1 MRVFVCLLS
10 VVAVCHAG
18 VYKRAAGDQNPKV
31 YSALDVL
38 SNGKTKLDA
47 GQRAELYKAAQAGQ
61 DYPTLAVI
69 PKAGVDCASVKPGF
83 YANDGE
89 GKCQAFDRCDVN
101 GNLTSY
107 LCPNMTLFNQITL
120 ICDWFFNV
128 DCTKVRQFYDYSNSR
143 LYQENSPL
151 LDDEPDYVV
160 VATGAAE
167 SSSSASASG
176 SVTIK
181 KTVSVKGKPKRE
193 FDEHQ
198 IEKRAAGQSP
208 KVFSALDDLS
218 GGKTKLDAGQRQDI
232 YKNAQAGQDFPTL
245 SAIPAAGVD
254 CGSVKPG
261 FYANDGAGKCQ
272 SFDRCDVNGNL
283 TSYLCPN
290 MTLFNQITLICD
302 WFFNVDCSKARQYY
316 DYSNSRLYQENSVLL
331 DDEPDYVQ
339 IATGASSSSASASGS
354 VTIKKTVSVKGKP
367 KREFDEHEEHHDIE
381 KRAAGDQNPKVFSA
395 LDALSN
401 GKTKLDAGQRAELY
415 KAAQAGQD
423 YPTLSVIPKAGVD
436 CASVKPGF
444 YANDGE
450 GKCQAFDRCDVN
462 GNLTSYLCPNMTL
475 FNQITLI
482 CDWFFNVDCT
492 KVRQFYDY
500 SNSRLYVEGS
510 PLLDDEPDYVQ
521 IATGAAESSASGSAS
536 ASGSVTI
543 KKTVVK
549 KGGKKA

>member
-1 MRVFVCLLS
+1 MKVLIGLLS
-10 VVAVCHAG
+10 LAAVCHAG

-31 YSALDVL
+31 FTALDTL

-47 GQRAELYKAAQAGQ
+47 GQRAELYNHAQAGQ
-61 DYPTLAVI
+61 DYPIIAVI

-89 GKCQAFDRCDVN
+89 GKCQAFDRCDIN

-143 LYQENSPL
+143 LYQENSHL

-167 SSSSASASG
+167 SSASASG

-181 KTVSVKGKPKRE
+181 KSVKGKGKNKR
-193 FDEHQ
+193 
-198 IEKRAAGQSP
+198 
-208 KVFSALDDLS
+208 
-218 GGKTKLDAGQRQDI
+218 T
-232 YKNAQAGQDFPTL
+232 
-245 SAIPAAGVD
+245 
-254 CGSVKPG
+254 
-261 FYANDGAGKCQ
+261 
-272 SFDRCDVNGNL
+272 
-283 TSYLCPN
+283 
-290 MTLFNQITLICD
+290 
-302 WFFNVDCSKARQYY
+302 
-316 DYSNSRLYQENSVLL
+316 
-331 DDEPDYVQ
+331 
-339 IATGASSSSASASGS
+339 
-354 VTIKKTVSVKGKP
+354 
-367 KREFDEHEEHHDIE
+367 
-381 KRAAGDQNPKVFSA
+381 KRAAGDQNPKVFTA
-395 LDALSN
+395 LDTLSN

-415 KAAQAGQD
+415 NHAQAGQD
-423 YPTLSVIPKAGVD
+423 YPTIAVIPKAGVD
-436 CASVKPGF
+436 CGSVKPGF

-450 GKCQAFDRCDVN
+450 GKCQAFDRCDIN

-500 SNSRLYVEGS
+500 SNSRLYQENS
-510 PLLDDEPDYVQ
+510 HLLDDEPDYVVV
-521 IATGAAESSASGSAS
+521 ATGAAATSAPASGSSEA
-536 ASGSVTI
+536 
-543 KKTVVK
+543 KKPAKSK
-549 KGGKKA
+549 KGGKKQ